1 MTRVRPCGVRHL
13 TTRNTAAAALACL
26 VLLSCSTANDDGV
39 LPDAGTSSGR
49 DSTTSTTS
57 TTSSPESTGSDTI
70 AAVGDASTTVAGE
83 ATSDANQEIVDRY
96 IGYWQARFDANTGV
110 PNPDDPQLAEFA
122 TGRQLEQVRSE
133 TQANFDE
140 GLAFRAAA
148 DPANFQRVAV
158 VSVDGDHAV
167 VQECVVSDD
176 VVFRR
181 DSGEVVDDTVAT
193 HNARGE
199 MTRVGGVW
207 RVSAVSMVQKWT
219 GVAGCALA
227 S

>member
-26 VLLSCSTANDDGV
+26 VLVSCSTANDDGA
-39 LPDAGTSSGR
+39 LPHDGTSSSR
-49 DSTTSTTS
+49 EPATSTISTTSI
-57 TTSSPESTGSDTI
+57 PDSTGSDTI
-70 AAVGDASTTVAGE
+70 AAAGGASTTLGAE
-83 ATSDANQEIVDRY
+83 APSDTNQEIADRY

-133 TQANFDE
+133 TQANLNE

-148 DPANFQRVAV
+148 NPANVQRVTV

-167 VQECVVSDD
+167 VQECVVADG

-181 DSGEVVDDTVAT
+181 DSGDVVDSSVSTY
-193 HNARGE
+193 NSRGE
-199 MTRVGGVW
+199 MNRVDGEW
-207 RVSAVSMVQKWT
+207 RVSAVTLVQQWS
-219 GVAGCALA
+219 GVAGCALD

>member
-1 MTRVRPCGVRHL
+1 MTRVRPSGVRHL
-13 TTRNTAAAALACL
+13 MRRNTAAAAVAFL
-26 VLLSCSTANDDGV
+26 VLVSCSSANDDGS
-39 LPDAGTSSGR
+39 LPDTATSSSR
-49 DSTTSTTS
+49 EPTTSTT
-57 TTSSPESTGSDTI
+57 TTSSPDTMGSDTI
-70 AAVGDASTTVAGE
+70 ATAGGASTTLTSE
-83 ATSDANQEIVDRY
+83 APSDANQEIADRY
-96 IGYWQARFDANTGV
+96 IGYWQAQFNANTGV

-133 TQANFDE
+133 TQANLDQ

-148 DPANFQRVAV
+148 KPANFQRVTV

-176 VVFRR
+176 VVFNRNTGAITN
-181 DSGEVVDDTVAT
+181 DAVAT
-193 HNARGE
+193 YNARGE
-199 MTRVGGVW
+199 MTRVSGVW
-207 RVSAVSMVQKWT
+207 RVSAVTMVQKWT